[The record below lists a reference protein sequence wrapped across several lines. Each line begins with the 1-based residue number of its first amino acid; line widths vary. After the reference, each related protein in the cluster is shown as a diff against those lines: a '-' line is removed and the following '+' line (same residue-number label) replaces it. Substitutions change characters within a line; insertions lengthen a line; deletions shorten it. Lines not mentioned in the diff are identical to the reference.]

1 METIILLIFVL
12 ILLISMR
19 KNLLIEN
26 LALRQQL
33 AIMKQHVKR
42 PKIRIR
48 DRIFWVFLSRI
59 WKDWKSVLIV
69 VKPETVIRWHRKGF
83 KLFWTFK
90 SRKRRSGRP
99 LIAPEIRK
107 LIQDMARAN
116 PLWGAP
122 RIHGELMK
130 LGIDVHERT
139 VSNIIK
145 RLKTWNPPS
154 QLWRT
159 FLENHLFNTFA
170 IDFLTVPTATF
181 KVLYVFVIMSHKTRQ
196 VMHFNVTSNPTAR
209 WTAQQIIE
217 ACSWDTLPKY
227 LLRDRDGIYGKC
239 FQARIKNMGILEVKT
254 APRSPWQNAYV
265 ERLIGSIR
273 RDCINNMIVLN
284 EGHLKRI
291 LRAYFD
297 YYHQDRT
304 HLGLDK
310 ETPSGRSMLEKPDN
324 AKVIA
329 FPRLGGL
336 HHRYEW
342 EDAA

>member
-1 METIILLIFVL
+1 MLIFVS
-12 ILLISMR
+12 ILLISR
-19 KNLLIEN
+19 KKNLLIEN

-48 DRIFWVFLSRI
+48 DRIFWVFLSRV
-59 WKDWKSVLIV
+59 WKDWKNVLIV

-90 SRKRRSGRP
+90 SRKRSAGRP
-99 LIAPEIRK
+99 SIAPEIRK
-107 LIQDMARAN
+107 LIQDMASAN

-122 RIHGELMK
+122 RIHGELTK

-145 RLKTWNPPS
+145 RIRPRKPPS
-154 QLWRT
+154 QTWRT
-159 FLENHLFNTFA
+159 FLGNHMFNTFA
-170 IDFLTVPTATF
+170 IDFFVVPTARF
-181 KVLYVFVIMSHKTRQ
+181 QVLYVLVIIWHETRQ
-196 VMHFNVTSNPTAR
+196 VVHFNVTRHPTAM
-209 WTAQQIIE
+209 WTAQQIVE
-217 ACSWDTLPKY
+217 ACPWNTLPKY

-239 FQARIKNMGILEVKT
+239 FQSRIKNMGILEVKT

-273 RDCINNMIVLN
+273 RDCLDHIIVLN

-291 LRAYFD
+291 LTEYLE

-304 HLGLDK
+304 HLGIGK
-310 ETPSGRSMLEKPDN
+310 ETPAGRSVLEKPEN
-324 AKVIA
+324 GKLIA
-329 FPRLGGL
+329 LPRLGGL

>member
-1 METIILLIFVL
+1 METIILLIFVS
-12 ILLISMR
+12 ILLILR
-19 KNLLIEN
+19 DKNLLLEN

-90 SRKRRSGRP
+90 SRKRTLGRP
-99 LIAPEIRK
+99 SLDPEIRK
-107 LIQDMARAN
+107 LIQDMASAN

-145 RLKTWNPPS
+145 RFRSRKPPS
-154 QLWRT
+154 QTWRT
-159 FLENHLFNTFA
+159 FLKNHMFNMFA
-170 IDFLTVPTATF
+170 VDFFTVPTATF
-181 KVLYVFVIMSHKTRQ
+181 EILYVFVIIWHKSRK
-196 VMHFNVTSNPTAR
+196 VVYFNVTDHPTAR
-209 WTAQQIIE
+209 WTAQQIVE
-217 ACSWDTLPKY
+217 ACPFDTSPKY
-227 LLRDRDGIYGKC
+227 LLRDRDSIYGEY
-239 FQARIKNMGILEVKT
+239 FQSRIKNMGIHQVKS
-254 APRSPWQNAYV
+254 APRSPWHNPYV

-273 RDCINNMIVLN
+273 RDCLDYMIVLN
-284 EGHLKRI
+284 EDHLKRI
-291 LRAYFD
+291 LTEYLE

-304 HLGLDK
+304 L
-310 ETPSGRSMLEKPDN
+310 SWEKTQILN
-324 AKVIA
+324 
-329 FPRLGGL
+329 F
-336 HHRYEW
+336 H
-342 EDAA
+342 

>member
-90 SRKRRSGRP
+90 SRKRRAGRP

-145 RLKTWNPPS
+145 RLK
-154 QLWRT
+154 
-159 FLENHLFNTFA
+159 
-170 IDFLTVPTATF
+170 V
-181 KVLYVFVIMSHKTRQ
+181 
-196 VMHFNVTSNPTAR
+196 
-209 WTAQQIIE
+209 
-217 ACSWDTLPKY
+217 
-227 LLRDRDGIYGKC
+227 
-239 FQARIKNMGILEVKT
+239 
-254 APRSPWQNAYV
+254 
-265 ERLIGSIR
+265 
-273 RDCINNMIVLN
+273 
-284 EGHLKRI
+284 
-291 LRAYFD
+291 
-297 YYHQDRT
+297 
-304 HLGLDK
+304 
-310 ETPSGRSMLEKPDN
+310 
-324 AKVIA
+324 
-329 FPRLGGL
+329 RLGS
-336 HHRYEW
+336 E
-342 EDAA
+342 